1 MNTQLHLARGI
12 VAGRVHT
19 DQDVAL
25 VRTVELALKTQRT
38 QGRRRRILRGR

>member
-1 MNTQLHLARGI
+1 MNAHLYLARGI

-25 VRTVELALKTQRT
+25 ARTVELVLQAERAE
-38 QGRRRRILRGR
+38 GRRRRILRRR

>member
-19 DQDVAL
+19 AQDVAL
-25 VRTVELALKTQRT
+25 ARTVELARKAERT
-38 QGRRRRILRGR
+38 SGRRRRNLRTR